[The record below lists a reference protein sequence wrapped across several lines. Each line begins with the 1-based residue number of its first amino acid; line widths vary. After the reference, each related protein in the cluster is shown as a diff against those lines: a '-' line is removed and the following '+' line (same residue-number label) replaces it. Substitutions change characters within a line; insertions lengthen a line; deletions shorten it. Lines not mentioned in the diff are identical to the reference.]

1 MLREELLS
9 LFERYALKPRKKLS
23 QSFLVDERVIEKE
36 VEYADVEGKEVLE
49 IGAGVGFLT
58 RALAEKAK
66 RVVAVEKD
74 ERLVKILRNSLP
86 KSVEV
91 VEADFLKY
99 DAGKTQVVVSNVP
112 YSISSPLTFKIAE
125 MEFEHAVLCYQE
137 EFARRMLAKPNT
149 SEYSRLSVMSQ
160 LSFEMKFLQR
170 VPRNCF
176 LPVPK
181 VNSALIALT
190 PRKERVDEISKE
202 LINLLFQHRNKTL
215 RSSLLSSSRNL
226 GVSRKELMQ
235 IAERIPFKERRVVSL
250 NQKEIL
256 EVVGSEELRNCIK
269 KESRTPH
276 LHAPSP

>member
-1 MLREELLS
+1 MLKKELLS
-9 LFERYALKPRKKLS
+9 IFERYALKPRKKLS

-74 ERLVKILRNSLP
+74 ARLAKILRNSLP

-99 DAGKTQVVVSNVP
+99 DAGKTQVIVSNIP

-125 MEFEHAVLCYQE
+125 MEFERAVLCYQE
-137 EFARRMLAKPNT
+137 EFARRMLAKPGMRD
-149 SEYSRLSVMSQ
+149 YSRLSVMSQ

-176 LPVPK
+176 LPIPK
-181 VNSALIALT
+181 VNSALIAIM
-190 PRKERVDEISKE
+190 PRKEKVDDVSKE
-202 LINLLFQHRNKTL
+202 LINLIFQHRNKTL

-226 GVSRKELMQ
+226 GVSKKELMQ
-235 IAERIPFKERRVVSL
+235 LAERIPFKERRVVSL

-256 EVVGSEELRNCIK
+256 EIVENEEL
-269 KESRTPH
+269 KECARRA
-276 LHAPSP
+276 LAPL

>member
-9 LFERYALKPRKKLS
+9 LFERYALRPKKRLS
-23 QSFLVDERVIEKE
+23 QSFIVDERVIEKE

-49 IGAGVGFLT
+49 IGAGLGFLT
-58 RALAEKAK
+58 RKLSEKAK

-74 ERLVKILRNSLP
+74 ARLVKILRSSLP

-99 DAGKTQVVVSNVP
+99 DAGKTQVIVSNVP

-137 EFARRMLAKPNT
+137 EFARRMLAKPGMKD
-149 SEYSRLSVMSQ
+149 YSRLSVMSQ
-160 LSFEMKFLQR
+160 LSFEMRFLQR

-190 PRKERVDEISKE
+190 PRKEKVDETSKE
-202 LINLLFQHRNKTL
+202 LINLIFQHRNKTL
-215 RSSLLSSSRNL
+215 RSSLLSSSRNI
-226 GVSRKELMQ
+226 GVSKKELMR
-235 IAERIPFKERRVVSL
+235 IAERLPFKERRVVSL
-250 NQKEIL
+250 TQKEIL
-256 EVVGSEELRNCIK
+256 EVVGNEGLKNYIR
-269 KESRTPH
+269 H
-276 LHAPSP
+276 

>member
-9 LFERYALKPRKKLS
+9 IFERYALKPRKKLS
-23 QSFLVDERVIEKE
+23 QSFLVDERVIKNE
-36 VEYADVEGKEVLE
+36 VEYAEAEGKEVLE

-58 RALAEKAK
+58 RALAERARKVIAI
-66 RVVAVEKD
+66 EKD
-74 ERLVKILRNSLP
+74 ARLVKILRNSLP
-86 KSVEV
+86 GSVEV

-99 DAGKTQVVVSNVP
+99 DMGKTQVIVSNVP

-137 EFARRMLAKPNT
+137 EFARRMLAKPGT
-149 SEYSRLSVMSQ
+149 KDYSRLSVMSQ

-170 VPRNCF
+170 VPKNCF

-181 VNSALIALT
+181 VNSAIIAIK
-190 PRKERVDEISKE
+190 PRGERLDEISKE
-202 LINLLFQHRNKTL
+202 LINLLFQHKNKTL

-226 GVSRKELMQ
+226 GISRKELMQ
-235 IAERIPFKERRVVSL
+235 IAERLPFKERRVISL

-256 EVVGSEELRNCIK
+256 EVVGDEMLRDFAR
-269 KESRTPH
+269 SA
-276 LHAPSP
+276 LVSL

>member
-9 LFERYALKPRKKLS
+9 IFERYALKPKKKLS
-23 QSFLVDERVIEKE
+23 QSFLVDERVIKKE
-36 VEYADVEGKEVLE
+36 VEYAEAEGKEVLE

-66 RVVAVEKD
+66 RVVAIEKD
-74 ERLVKILRNSLP
+74 ARLVKILKSSLP
-86 KSVEV
+86 PNVEI

-99 DAGKTQVVVSNVP
+99 NAGKTQVIVSNLP

-137 EFARRMLAKPNT
+137 EFARRMLAKPGT
-149 SEYSRLSVMSQ
+149 EEYSRLSVMSQ
-160 LSFEMKFLQR
+160 LSFELKFLQR

-181 VNSALIALT
+181 VHSAIIMLK
-190 PRKERVDEISKE
+190 PKKEMPDEISKE

-226 GVSRKELMQ
+226 GISKKELIQ
-235 IAERIPFKERRVVSL
+235 LAERIPLKKRRVVSL
-250 NQKEIL
+250 TQKEIL
-256 EVVGSEELRNCIK
+256 EVVGNEELRDYIRK
-269 KESRTPH
+269 KFSTPH
-276 LHAPSP
+276 QSAPSP

>member
-1 MLREELLS
+1 VLREELLS
-9 LFERYALKPRKKLS
+9 IFERYALKPRKKLS

-74 ERLVKILRNSLP
+74 ARLVKILRNSLP
-86 KSVEV
+86 DVEV

-99 DAGKTQVVVSNVP
+99 DAGKTQVIVSNVP

-125 MEFEHAVLCYQE
+125 MEFERAVLCYQE
-137 EFARRMLAKPNT
+137 EFARRMLAKSGT
-149 SEYSRLSVMSQ
+149 EDYSRLSVMSQ

-190 PRKERVDEISKE
+190 PRKEKVDEISKE
-202 LINLLFQHRNKTL
+202 LINLIFQHKNKTL

-235 IAERIPFKERRVVSL
+235 LAERMPFKERRVVSL
-250 NQKEIL
+250 TQKEIL
-256 EVVGSEELRNCIK
+256 EVVGDEGLKGYIRKIRN
-269 KESRTPH
+269 
-276 LHAPSP
+276 